1 MTTNF
6 WQTAQSYIMR
16 KKRQSLQQ
24 KMLGKM
30 DSYVQK
36 DETGILHHTPK
47 SIQNLL
53 MTWKLRPET
62 ANLLEVNM
70 GISSL
75 TLILILML
83 WISYQKQ
90 RK

>member
-1 MTTNF
+1 
-6 WQTAQSYIMR
+6 MR
-16 KKRQSLQQ
+16 KKRQSHQQ

-53 MTWKLRPET
+53 MT
-62 ANLLEVNM
+62 
-70 GISSL
+70 
-75 TLILILML
+75 
-83 WISYQKQ
+83 
-90 RK
+90 